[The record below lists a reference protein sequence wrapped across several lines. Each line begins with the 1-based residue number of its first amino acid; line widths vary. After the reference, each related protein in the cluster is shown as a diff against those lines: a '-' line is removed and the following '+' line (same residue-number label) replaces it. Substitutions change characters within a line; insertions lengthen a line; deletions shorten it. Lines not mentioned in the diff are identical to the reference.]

1 MLEVRTNNAFSGLL
15 NRMDSRRYSYTY
27 GQKVAPSVGVSL
39 TMPVRPESWISK
51 FELHPIFQMNLPE
64 GKLKEFLRNS
74 FAKTTPNFDEL
85 ELLRITGDAQIG
97 RLTYNADNQI
107 KRNLSECS
115 INEIIQYEG
124 AEDLFTELLKMYATA
139 SGVSGVQPKV
149 LVLSDT
155 DQKLSSDHKVM
166 VRGTT
171 HIIKTWDNQYPE
183 LALNEHLCLSA
194 ARNAGL
200 KTPHWQLSNNR
211 KFLVVE
217 RFDISENGSY
227 MGIEDF
233 CVLQGK
239 SVKAKY
245 DSSFER
251 AAKTVRQFSLP
262 KKRQGDLKVL
272 FKIFVLSVVL
282 RNGDAHL
289 KNFCILY
296 NDPTLKRGWLS
307 PTFDHVTTTA
317 YLPND
322 IMALTLDGSKRWPTR
337 KQLLE
342 FGITR
347 CDLAPIEAE
356 QALEEVMD
364 GISMTMTD
372 FHFYKNENEVCCS
385 IISKMQKEWEQ
396 GLSDLSR
403 YTIVS

>member
-1 MLEVRTNNAFSGLL
+1 MLEVWTNNAFSGRL
-15 NRMDSRRYSYTY
+15 NRMDSRRFSYTY
-27 GQKVAPSVGVSL
+27 GEKLSPSVGVSL
-39 TMPVRPESWISK
+39 TMPVRPESWISA

-64 GKLKEFLRNS
+64 GKLKDFLRNS
-74 FAKTTPNFDEL
+74 FVKTTPNFDDL

-97 RLTYNADNQI
+97 RLAYKEGAQI
-107 KRNLSECS
+107 KRNLSACS
-115 INEIIQYEG
+115 IKEILQYEG
-124 AEDLFTELLKMYATA
+124 AEDLFAELLNMYGSA

-155 DQKLSSDHKVM
+155 DQKLSTDHKVL

-171 HIIKTWDNQYPE
+171 HIIKTWDSQYPE

-200 KTPHWQLSNNR
+200 RTPQWDLSNNR
-211 KFLVVE
+211 KFLAVE
-217 RFDISENGSY
+217 RFDISEAGDY
-227 MGIEDF
+227 MGLEDF

-251 AAKTVRQFSLP
+251 TAKTVRQFSQP
-262 KKRQGDLKVL
+262 QKRQEDLKDL
-272 FKIFVLSVVL
+272 FKTFALSVVL

-289 KNFCILY
+289 KNFCLLY
-296 NDPTLKRGWLS
+296 DDPADRRGWFS

-322 IMALTLDGSKRWPTR
+322 IMALTLGGSKRWPTR
-337 KQLLE
+337 NRLLE
-342 FGITR
+342 FGVTQ
-347 CDLAPIEAE
+347 CDLGPAEAE
-356 QALEEVMD
+356 QALEEVID

-372 FHFYKNENEVCCS
+372 FHFYRNESDACATLLA
-385 IISKMQKEWEQ
+385 IMQKEWEQ
-396 GLSDLSR
+396 GLSDLSSR
-403 YTIVS
+403 N